1 MMKTYIKTLW
11 LALTVLFVS
20 CDPDL
25 VDDPPLGPTEQSFFS
40 NVNEFRT
47 QLTSVYAAIYD
58 DYHYSAPS
66 FNQNGWI
73 TGTWLLPGDDL
84 TETNAARTSVEL
96 FDGSLN
102 PTNTQVG
109 FAFTTSYKM
118 IGRANVTLNKVR
130 TIDFSGFDGAEE
142 ISRMEGEALFLRAY
156 AYFKLFNIFGS
167 VPVITER
174 IQTEEETNTPK
185 SPAIDVLTQVIE
197 DTRMA
202 IDFLP
207 ESWEDIYAGRI
218 TKNAARGLLAKAL
231 VFRGNYT
238 NDDGDYQEALNVFSG
253 ITAILEPNFIDNFSS
268 FTENNRESL
277 FEVQAT
283 VPSSSNNNLVLHNDG
298 AWRGVENMSVYRGY
312 MMEFGGRG
320 DFNDAAA
327 TKFLIT
333 DKLFNRFGD
342 DPRIQVF
349 LNPDDGFD
357 GRIFQKYNK
366 PDGVNE
372 LSGFHGGSVNNER
385 ILRFA
390 DLKLLAAEAAL
401 RTGDP
406 ATAISHI
413 NDVRTR
419 ARQWAVSQAFGDG
432 TVPANRPAGESDTE
446 TILQWIMDE
455 RFIELAGEGHRWW
468 DLKRWHVAGSMNL
481 SGWDGGEDNFSTNL
495 ASPVQFDVNTHLV
508 FPLPQTEIERNS
520 AITENNP
527 GY

>member
-1 MMKTYIKTLW
+1 MA
-11 LALTVLFVS
+11 LAITFVS

-25 VDDPPLGPTEQSFFS
+25 VDAPPLGPTEQSYFS
-40 NVNEFRT
+40 NVIEFRT

-84 TETNAARTSVEL
+84 TETNAARTAVEL

-102 PTNTQVG
+102 ANNTQVG

-118 IGRANVTLNKVR
+118 IGRANVTLDKVR
-130 TIDFSGFDGAEE
+130 TIDFSDFEGAEE
-142 ISRMEGEALFLRAY
+142 IARMEGEALFLRAY

-167 VPVITER
+167 VPIITER
-174 IQTEEETNTPK
+174 IQTEAATNSPK
-185 SPAIDVLTQVIE
+185 SPALDVLTQVIE
-197 DTRMA
+197 DARMA
-202 IDFLP
+202 IDFVP
-207 ESWEDIYAGRI
+207 ESWDDIYVGRI
-218 TKNAARGLLAKAL
+218 TKDAARGLLAKAL

-238 NDDGDYQEALNVFSG
+238 GDKADYQEALNVFNN
-253 ITAILEPNFIDNFSS
+253 ITAELVPNFIDNFSS
-268 FTENNRESL
+268 FTENNEESL
-277 FEVQAT
+277 FEVQAA
-283 VPSSSNNNLVLHNDG
+283 VPSSNNNNLVLHNDG

-320 DFNDAAA
+320 DFNDASA

-333 DKLFNRFGD
+333 DKLYNRFGD

-385 ILRFA
+385 ILRYA

-401 RTGDP
+401 QTGNP
-406 ATAISHI
+406 TVAIEHI

-419 ARQWAVSQAFGDG
+419 ARQWAEAQGYGDG
-432 TVPANRPAGESDTE
+432 IVPANYPTSESDTE
-446 TILQWIMDE
+446 TIMEWIMNE

-468 DLKRWHVAGSMNL
+468 DLKRWHAAGYIDL
-481 SGWDGGEDNFSTNL
+481 TGWDGSEDDFSTNL

-508 FPLPQTEIERNS
+508 FPLPQSELERNS